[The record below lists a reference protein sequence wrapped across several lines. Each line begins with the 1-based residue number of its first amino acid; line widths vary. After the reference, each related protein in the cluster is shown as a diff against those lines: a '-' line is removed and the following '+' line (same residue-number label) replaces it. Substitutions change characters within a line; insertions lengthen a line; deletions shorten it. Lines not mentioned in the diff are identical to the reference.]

1 MANWFDPDELAASE
15 RDIAG
20 RDLEEIANK
29 GDFGAYAEVNR
40 TDHFGDTL
48 PSHNLVK
55 AAGRVAV
62 YRQILKRDFAAIAD
76 VGCGIG
82 LTACE
87 LSKQFAPAKVHGYEV
102 SQEAVAY
109 AKRACPDVN
118 FVAGAISPDSDL
130 DIGFELLLAQEFY
143 PFTRTGDFSVQSGY
157 LGFLAQHLL
166 PGGVALIVL
175 SERDRHQTLLANL
188 PEVRDW
194 CKERD
199 LAMTYFKLPFDRI
212 YRSLPVLWMSRL
224 ASIPF
229 GLFGYDRL
237 YAVKIEAPRSAGS

>member
-1 MANWFDPDELAASE
+1 MANWFDPHQLSASE
-15 RDIAG
+15 RKIAG
-20 RDLEEIANK
+20 RELEEIANE

-40 TDHFGDTL
+40 TDNFGETL
-48 PSHNLVK
+48 PSHNLIKV
-55 AAGRVAV
+55 AGRVEV
-62 YRQILKRDFAAIAD
+62 YRQILKRDLAAIAD
-76 VGCGIG
+76 IGCGIG

-130 DIGFELLLAQEFY
+130 DIGFDLILAQEFY
-143 PFTRTGDFSVQSGY
+143 PFTRTGDFSVQSDY
-157 LGFLAQHLL
+157 LEFLAQHLL

-188 PEVRDW
+188 PELRDW
-194 CKERD
+194 CEERD
-199 LAMTYFKLPFDRI
+199 LVATYFKLPFDRI
-212 YRSLPVLWMSRL
+212 YRTLPVLWMSRL

-229 GLFGYDRL
+229 SLFGYDRL
-237 YAVKIEAPRSAGS
+237 YAVRIEAPWSPGL